1 MPAKHAHDAFAPPFV
16 IMLRIHCCAPTIDN
30 PPSLLLGVRAD
41 GGQRLHDSLPTERTS
56 GMDKTSPSKKF
67 LPER

>member
-1 MPAKHAHDAFAPPFV
+1 
-16 IMLRIHCCAPTIDN
+16 MLRIHYCAPTIDN